1 MADIPNALNALFKN
15 AESAIAGILAKT
27 HFVFDVAGQSKDTFK
42 VIHWEGKEGISSPYK
57 YTLNLATQG
66 AIDEAEVLGKAA
78 TLSIDWEGETRLI
91 HGYVST
97 LSHIGALVSD
107 HAEEYLIVIESAM
120 ARLELN
126 RQSRIFLNLDVK
138 AVLEQILLSAG
149 FSADS
154 FKFDLKS
161 TYAIREYTVQYNESD
176 FNFFT
181 RQLEHAGL
189 FYNFV
194 HQQEQALLVI
204 QDVSAGLPRMA
215 GTASL
220 TYLPATG
227 QVEGEESV
235 QLLRKVNAYLT
246 QSVKRKDYNYRTP
259 ETTLLNS
266 TTTLSS
272 VPSIGNDYVYGERL
286 VTLEEGEQL
295 VRHRQEALDWQRA
308 VYTAE
313 SNCRGIVAGTTFSIS
328 AHPNDDC
335 NGDFL
340 VLTALHQGDQSR
352 AFAFGGSSTESA
364 TTKTYHNEL
373 TLIKKEVAYRTPVDL
388 TRRPVV
394 AGVVSAKIETTG
406 GDYAYLDDQGRYRLK
421 SLFDTAETKEG
432 EASHAV
438 RMMQV
443 SAGSNYGVHFPLHAG
458 TEVMIICMHGD
469 PDRPIIMGGLSNP
482 ATRSPVTSANASEHI
497 IRTFAGNELLM
508 DDLEKSEKINLHT
521 KDKKNILTL
530 DANSDSHKVSLRTE
544 EGLAEFYAKKTMS
557 FESGDSYS
565 LISGKDQTITVE
577 NRHTLQ
583 TNKKE
588 IAFNAGTDITFTAK
602 QNIKLNT
609 ETQDIKLS
617 SGKDLI
623 IESGKG
629 LSIRVIDGDN
639 SISIEQGSLSIEAAK
654 AITLLSLEGPISIE
668 QGGGKVELKDGK
680 LSVTGNKVSIEGSS
694 VAIKGQM
701 AELGGSGGGGG
712 AAAKKAKAA
721 APVAAT
727 ASTQAAP
734 VTMAKADAK
743 PVAATSTS
751 TSTPASNSTS
761 ENNKLFDDKFKLL
774 HGATGLPMSQ
784 TEYVIKRATG
794 SIEHGTTDDEGRTH
808 LLSSIAKAES
818 IEIFI

>member
-1 MADIPNALNALFKN
+1 MADIPDALHSFLQK

-27 HFVFDVAGQSKDTFK
+27 HFVFDVAGQPKDTFK

-66 AIDEAEVLGKAA
+66 AIDEASVLGKAA

-126 RQSRIFLNLDVK
+126 RQNRVFLNLDIK
-138 AVLEQILLSAG
+138 AVLEQVLLSAG

-161 TYAIREYTVQYNESD
+161 SYAVREYTVQYNETD
-176 FNFFT
+176 FNFFS
-181 RQLEHAGL
+181 RLLEHAGL
-189 FYNFV
+189 FYSFI
-194 HQQEQALLVI
+194 HQEEQALLVI
-204 QDVSAGLPRMA
+204 QDASANLPRMA
-215 GTASL
+215 GSASL
-220 TYLPATG
+220 NYMPATG

-235 QLLRKVNAYLT
+235 QLLRKSNAYLT

-272 VPSIGNDYVYGERL
+272 VPSIGNDYVYGEHL

-295 VRHRQEALDWQRA
+295 VHRRQEVLDWQRN
-308 VYTAE
+308 VYQAE
-313 SNCRGIVAGTTFSIS
+313 SNCRGIASGTTFSLNG
-328 AHPNDDC
+328 HPHDDN
-335 NGDFL
+335 NGDYL
-340 VLTALHQGDQSR
+340 VVSALHQGDQSR
-352 AFAFGGSSTESA
+352 AFAFGGSSTEAA
-364 TTKTYHNEL
+364 TSKTYHNEL
-373 TLIKKEVAYRTPVDL
+373 TLIKKEIAYRTPVDL
-388 TRRPVV
+388 ARRPVV
-394 AGVVSAKIETTG
+394 AGVVSAKIESTG

-421 SLFDTAETKEG
+421 SLFDTSETKEG
-432 EASHAV
+432 EASHAI

-458 TEVMIICMHGD
+458 TEVMIICLHGD
-469 PDRPIIMGGLSNP
+469 PDRPIIMGGVSNP

-508 DDLEKSEKINLHT
+508 DDLENSEKINLHT

-530 DANSDSHKVSLRTE
+530 DANSDGHKVSLRTE
-544 EGLAEFYAKKTMS
+544 EGMAEFYAKKTMS

-577 NRHTLQ
+577 NKHTLQ

-602 QNIKLNT
+602 QNIKLSAEEKNIT
-609 ETQDIKLS
+609 LTSGQDMIVEA
-617 SGKDLI
+617 GKNM
-623 IESGKG
+623 SV
-629 LSIRVIDGDN
+629 RVMDGN
-639 SISIEQGSLSIEAAK
+639 STMTVDQGQLSIEAAK
-654 AITLLSLEGPISIE
+654 AITILG
-668 QGGGKVELKDGK
+668 QGGGAIKISQGSGTIEISTGGDLTINAGKVEI
-680 LSVTGNKVSIEGSS
+680 SGSS
-694 VAIKGQM
+694 VSIKGQQI
-701 AELGGSGGGGG
+701 G
-712 AAAKKAKAA
+712 
-721 APVAAT
+721 VA
-727 ASTQAAP
+727 
-734 VTMAKADAK
+734 
-743 PVAATSTS
+743 
-751 TSTPASNSTS
+751 
-761 ENNKLFDDKFKLL
+761 
-774 HGATGLPMSQ
+774 
-784 TEYVIKRATG
+784 
-794 SIEHGTTDDEGRTH
+794 
-808 LLSSIAKAES
+808 
-818 IEIFI
+818 